1 MAESAY
7 EGLTDALRLRGGTL
21 PVLKCGEFLTLLEEL
36 FTPEEAEVATK
47 MPVGPVTAEQLT
59 QAASGKDAAQVGRI
73 LEALANKGIVFSAE
87 KDGARVYT
95 LMPVIPGIF
104 EMQFMKGEVNEHT
117 RKLARLFDDYFAVAT
132 SVATKQAKS
141 ASGGKA
147 GFPFARVI
155 AVEQEIPAGVTVH
168 SYDRVSEYIDEAEHI
183 SVSVCYCRHHGEL
196 LGDPC
201 EKPNDVCMTF
211 GRQAKYVAERGFGR
225 PISKEEAREV
235 LDRSEEA
242 GLIHCSSNTSEYV
255 SFICN
260 CCSCHCG
267 IIRSVKSGIIPMGAV
282 SSFIVTVDEDEC
294 SGCGS
299 CVDRCQMEALT
310 LDGDSVVRDAGRC
323 IGCGLCI
330 SVCPSEAL
338 RMELRAGALV
348 PPQNQRA
355 LRQSMISAFQQS
367 SG

>member
-1 MAESAY
+1 MADSVY
-7 EGLTDALRLRGGTL
+7 EGLTDALSLRGGAL
-21 PVLKCGEFLTLLEEL
+21 PVLKCGEFFALLEEL
-36 FTPEEAEVATK
+36 FTPDEAEVATK
-47 MPVGPVTAEQLT
+47 MPVGPVTAEQLSL
-59 QAASGKDAAQVGRI
+59 AGAGKDSAQVGSV

-87 KDGARVYT
+87 KDGARIYT

-104 EMQFMKGEVNEHT
+104 EMQFMKGEVNE
-117 RKLARLFDDYFAVAT
+117 RNRRLARLFDDYFAVA
-132 SVATKQAKS
+132 SRVAAEKVKS
-141 ASGGKA
+141 ASGSGA

-168 SYDRVSEYIDEAEHI
+168 SYDRVSEYIEQAEHI

-196 LGDPC
+196 LGDSC
-201 EKPNDVCMTF
+201 DKPNDVCMTF

-225 PISKEEAREV
+225 SVSKEEAREV

-310 LDGDSVVRDAGRC
+310 LNGDLVIRTAERC

-330 SVCPSEAL
+330 SVCPTEAL
-338 RMELRAGALV
+338 KMDLREGAQV
-348 PPQNQRA
+348 PPQTQRA
-355 LRQSMISAFQQS
+355 LRQSMISAIQQS